1 MERKARRVVVFGEP
15 EHVVLQALEVKLL
28 IAEALV
34 KIHARTVAGL
44 FDRVA
49 EGDGVFRELNGVHAV
64 GARVSFDVLPVEND
78 GVGEGVIFNL
88 LEYVI
93 CLVDGL
99 LLIERLREEVHAHV
113 KACRARALDVL
124 DKIVVRL
131 NFALGVAA
139 IAHAD
144 HGKLHAVCRD
154 ELPVDLLLMGRHVHA
169 DGGEGVFTFIALEA
183 ALFIKA
189 CRVVA
194 VFRDGRLEVDRFDR
208 RLLLNRV
215 LSHGAAGIRTDPE
228 NERQRAP
235 EHGGGQNDAQ

>member
-1 MERKARRVVVFGEP
+1 MERKAWRVVVFGEP

-34 KIHARTVAGL
+34 KIHARAVAGL

-49 EGDGVFRELNGVHAV
+49 EGDGVFRELNRIHAV
-64 GARVSFDVLPVEND
+64 GARVGLDVLPVEND

-113 KACRARALDVL
+113 KACRARALNVL
-124 DKIVVRL
+124 EKIVVRL
-131 NFALGVAA
+131 NLALGVAA
-139 IAHAD
+139 IAYAD

-194 VFRDGRLEVDRFDR
+194 VFRDGGLEVNWFDR

-215 LSHGAAGIRTDPE
+215 ISHGSAGVRADAE
-228 NERQRAP
+228 DERQRAP